1 MPYFVMDTLSSYPG
15 VPGLFVSCVFS
26 ASLSTLSSGYNALA
40 TIVWD
45 DFLKHAPVSKRLSD
59 NNVKLVCKLLAAS
72 FGIISIGMAFLAGKV
87 GSVLKV
93 NRFRHL
99 QFQIANEKLCV

>member
-1 MPYFVMDTLSSYPG
+1 MPYFVMDTLSIYPG

-40 TIVWD
+40 TVTWD
-45 DFLKHAPVSKRLSD
+45 DFISHSKLGKSLSD
-59 NNVKLVCKLLAAS
+59 SQVKLVCKLIAATY
-72 FGIISIGMAFLAGKV
+72 GVISIGMAFLAGQV

-93 NRFRHL
+93 RIRKSL
-99 QFQIANEKLCV
+99 M